1 MKLYIDNSLSR
12 PLSKQGHSI
21 RLILVQPDVLVL
33 TRNYRSF
40 LVFYCL
46 LTGEIAT
53 SNIII
58 YFCPAMN
65 IKTDTSQII
74 LLKQA
79 VERTIDFPL
88 STHGD
93 FLRLSAGI
101 EITLREHMS
110 ESTLERLW
118 GYSTRH
124 YDTVSVRTLNVL
136 ARFVGYHSWVDFC
149 TTSEKTVA
157 ESELFIDK
165 AICAADL
172 NIGDKLRIGWPPD
185 RICTIRYL
193 GDNNFIAEETANSTM
208 QSGDTFSCIQIQKG
222 RPLHLDNF
230 RKVGSTEKLRYVVG
244 INTGL
249 TILEVIKHHSMIV

>member
-1 MKLYIDNSLSR
+1 M
-12 PLSKQGHSI
+12 
-21 RLILVQPDVLVL
+21 RLTLTLPYALVL
-33 TRNYRSF
+33 PQNYSPYF
-40 LVFYCL
+40 VFYCL
-46 LTGEIAT
+46 LTISIAP

-58 YFCPAMN
+58 YFCLAMN
-65 IKTDTSQII
+65 IKTDTPQISS
-74 LLKQA
+74 LRQA

-101 EITLREHMS
+101 EFTLREHIS

-136 ARFVGYHSWVDFC
+136 ARLVGYHSWDDFC
-149 TTSEKTVA
+149 KTSERA
-157 ESELFIDK
+157 ESESELFIDN
-165 AICAADL
+165 AICSADL

-185 RICTIRYL
+185 RICIIRYL

-208 QSGDTFSCIQIQKG
+208 RPGDTFSCIQIQKG

-230 RKVGSTEKLRYVVG
+230 RKAGSSEKLRYVVG

-249 TILEVIKHHSMIV
+249 TILEVIS